1 MQNNNS
7 IINSNT
13 ENSNS
18 TKLNNGISMPLLGLG
33 VYDMYQSEA
42 TQAVETA
49 LEIGYRLIDTASMYE
64 NEKEIGTAIKNSLVK
79 RADIFLTTKLNNTD
93 HGFEQTL
100 KAFDDSLKKLDQ
112 DYVDLYLIHW
122 PIKAG
127 RKESWLAVEK
137 LYNEKRVRAIGVAN
151 YTIPF
156 LEELKTYATIIPAVN
171 QIEFSPWLFLKDE
184 LAYCKSAGI
193 QLQSYSP
200 ITRGLKFND
209 PRLKGLCDK
218 YQKTPAQIVLRWHIE
233 HGVSTIPKS
242 SKKERLLENFG
253 ALSFKLDA
261 ADILL
266 MNTFNEDFR
275 ICDDPIQFL

>member
-1 MQNNNS
+1 MQNDNTVISN
-7 IINSNT
+7 NT
-13 ENSNS
+13 ENANN
-18 TKLNNGISMPLLGLG
+18 TKLNNGILMPLLGLG
-33 VYDMYQSEA
+33 VYDMYQNEA
-42 TQAVETA
+42 AQAVETA
-49 LEIGYRLIDTASMYE
+49 LDIGYRLIDTASMYE
-64 NEKEIGTAIKNSLVK
+64 NEKEIGIAIKNSHVK

-100 KAFDDSLKKLDQ
+100 KAFDDSLKKLNQ

-127 RKESWLAVEK
+127 RKESWKALEK
-137 LYNEKRVRAIGVAN
+137 LYQEKRVRAIGVAN

-156 LEELKTYATIIPAVN
+156 LEELKSYATIMPAVN

-184 LAYCKSAGI
+184 LAYCKTAGI

-200 ITRGLKFND
+200 ITRGQKFDD
-209 PRLKGLCDK
+209 PRLIALCDK
-218 YQKTPAQIVLRWHIE
+218 YQKTPAQIVLRWHME

-253 ALSFKLDA
+253 ALGFKLDA
-261 ADILL
+261 QDLIL

-275 ICDDPIQFL
+275 ICDNPIQFL